1 MKRFLFL
8 FFISTFSIAEN
19 EDVNV
24 EITLNATDVNVD
36 PFEST
41 NRIVFEISDDLDTM
55 IIRPVA
61 EIYRDVTPR
70 FIKNSVTNFFYN
82 LSEVDTII
90 NQLLQGKIVLA
101 GQDSLRFLINST
113 IGIVGFV
120 DVATRVGFER
130 HDEDFGQTLGYWGV
144 PAGPYVFLPLIG
156 PSTIRD
162 SFSKP
167 TSWFLSGNLSV
178 SDEEAKI
185 FINLLD
191 AVETRERLL
200 VAEKLIVGDKYEFV
214 KSVYLQTRNDLV
226 FDGEVEDEF
235 LTDLELDLFSTDPL
249 LNQ

>member
-1 MKRFLFL
+1 
-8 FFISTFSIAEN
+8 
-19 EDVNV
+19 
-24 EITLNATDVNVD
+24 
-36 PFEST
+36 
-41 NRIVFEISDDLDTM
+41 M
-55 IIRPVA
+55 ILRPVA

-185 FINLLD
+185 IINLLD

-235 LTDLELDLFSTDPL
+235 LTDLELDLFSADPL

>member
-8 FFISTFSIAEN
+8 FFISTFSIAEDD
-19 EDVNV
+19 EV
-24 EITLNATDVNVD
+24 TVD
-36 PFEST
+36 PFIST
-41 NRIVFEISDDLDTM
+41 NRIVFEIYDDLDTM
-55 IIRPVA
+55 ILRPVA

-70 FIKNSVTNFFYN
+70 FIKNSISNFFYN
-82 LSEVDTII
+82 LSEVDTIV

-144 PAGPYVFLPLIG
+144 PAGPYVFLPVIG

-185 FINLLD
+185 FINLID

-235 LTDLELDLFSTDPL
+235 LTDLELDFFSADPL

>member
-19 EDVNV
+19 E
-24 EITLNATDVNVD
+24 DVNVD

-130 HDEDFGQTLGYWGV
+130 HDEEFGQTLGYWGV

-185 FINLLD
+185 IINLLD
-191 AVETRERLL
+191 VVETRERLL

-235 LTDLELDLFSTDPL
+235 LTDLELDLFSADLL

>member
-8 FFISTFSIAEN
+8 FFISTFSIAED
-19 EDVNV
+19 E
-24 EITLNATDVNVD
+24 DVNVD

-82 LSEVDTII
+82 LSEVDTIV

-185 FINLLD
+185 IINLLD

>member
-8 FFISTFSIAEN
+8 FFISTFSIAED
-19 EDVNV
+19 E
-24 EITLNATDVNVD
+24 DVNVD

-185 FINLLD
+185 IINLLD

-200 VAEKLIVGDKYEFV
+200 VAETLIVGDKYEFV

-235 LTDLELDLFSTDPL
+235 LTDLELDLFSADLL

>member
-19 EDVNV
+19 E
-24 EITLNATDVNVD
+24 DVNVD

-167 TSWFLSGNLSV
+167 TSWFLSGHLSV

>member
-19 EDVNV
+19 E
-24 EITLNATDVNVD
+24 DVNVD

-214 KSVYLQTRNDLV
+214 KSVYLQSRNDLV

-235 LTDLELDLFSTDPL
+235 LTDLELDLFSADPL

>member
-8 FFISTFSIAEN
+8 FFISTFSIAED
-19 EDVNV
+19 E
-24 EITLNATDVNVD
+24 DVNVD

-144 PAGPYVFLPLIG
+144 PAGPYVFLPVIG

-235 LTDLELDLFSTDPL
+235 LTDLELDLFSADPL

>member
-19 EDVNV
+19 E
-24 EITLNATDVNVD
+24 DVNVD

-82 LSEVDTII
+82 LSEVDTIV

-235 LTDLELDLFSTDPL
+235 LTDLELDLFSSDPL

>member
-1 MKRFLFL
+1 MKRYLVL
-8 FFISTFSIAEN
+8 FFISTFSIAED
-19 EDVNV
+19 E
-24 EITLNATDVNVD
+24 DVNVD

-235 LTDLELDLFSTDPL
+235 LTDLELDLFSADPL

>member
-8 FFISTFSIAEN
+8 FFISTFSLAEDD
-19 EDVNV
+19 E
-24 EITLNATDVNVD
+24 TTVD

-41 NRIVFEISDDLDTM
+41 NRIVFEISDDLDAM

-70 FIKNSVTNFFYN
+70 FIKNSITNFFYN
-82 LSEVDTII
+82 LSEVDTIV

-120 DVATRVGFER
+120 DVATRIGLER

-144 PAGPYVFLPLIG
+144 PTGPYVFLPVIG

-185 FINLLD
+185 FLNLLD

-235 LTDLELDLFSTDPL
+235 LIDLELDLFSGDPL
-249 LNQ
+249 LN

>member
-8 FFISTFSIAEN
+8 FFISTLSLAEDD
-19 EDVNV
+19 E
-24 EITLNATDVNVD
+24 TSVD

-70 FIKNSVTNFFYN
+70 FIKNSITNFFYN
-82 LSEVDTII
+82 LSEVDTIV

-120 DVATRVGFER
+120 DVATRIGFER

-144 PAGPYVFLPLIG
+144 PTGPYVFLPVIG

-185 FINLLD
+185 FLNLLD

-235 LTDLELDLFSTDPL
+235 LIDLELDLFSGDPL
-249 LNQ
+249 LN

>member
-8 FFISTFSIAEN
+8 FFISTFLIAEDD
-19 EDVNV
+19 DV
-24 EITLNATDVNVD
+24 TAD
-36 PFEST
+36 PFEAT

-55 IIRPVA
+55 VIRPVA

-70 FIKNSVTNFFYN
+70 FIKNSITNFFYN

-101 GQDSLRFLINST
+101 GQDSLRFLINSS
-113 IGIVGFV
+113 IGIAGFV
-120 DVATRVGFER
+120 DVATRVGFKR

-144 PAGPYVFLPLIG
+144 PAGPYVFLPVIG

-235 LTDLELDLFSTDPL
+235 LTDLELDLFLEDPL

>member
-8 FFISTFSIAEN
+8 FFISTFSIAED
-19 EDVNV
+19 E
-24 EITLNATDVNVD
+24 DVNVD

-120 DVATRVGFER
+120 DVASRVGFER

-235 LTDLELDLFSTDPL
+235 LTDLELDLFSADPL

>member
-8 FFISTFSIAEN
+8 FFISTFSIAED
-19 EDVNV
+19 EDVN
-24 EITLNATDVNVD
+24 ID

-55 IIRPVA
+55 ILRPVA

-82 LSEVDTII
+82 LSEVDTIV
-90 NQLLQGKIVLA
+90 NQLLQGKIVIA

-167 TSWFLSGNLSV
+167 TSWFLSGNFSV

-235 LTDLELDLFSTDPL
+235 LTDLELDLFSADPL

>member
-8 FFISTFSIAEN
+8 FFISTFSIAEDD
-19 EDVNV
+19 DV
-24 EITLNATDVNVD
+24 TAD

-70 FIKNSVTNFFYN
+70 FIKNSITNFFYN

-144 PAGPYVFLPLIG
+144 PAGPYVFLPVIG

-235 LTDLELDLFSTDPL
+235 LTDLELDLFLTDPL

>member
-8 FFISTFSIAEN
+8 FFISTFSIAE
-19 EDVNV
+19 DDSV
-24 EITLNATDVNVD
+24 TAD

-41 NRIVFEISDDLDTM
+41 NRIVFEISDDVDTM

-70 FIKNSVTNFFYN
+70 FVKNSITNFFYN

-144 PAGPYVFLPLIG
+144 PAGPYVFLPVIG

-235 LTDLELDLFSTDPL
+235 LTDLELDLFLTDPL

>member
-8 FFISTFSIAEN
+8 FFISTFSIAED
-19 EDVNV
+19 E
-24 EITLNATDVNVD
+24 DVNVD

-55 IIRPVA
+55 FIRPVA

-82 LSEVDTII
+82 LSEVDTIV

-235 LTDLELDLFSTDPL
+235 LTDLELDLFSADPL

>member
-8 FFISTFSIAEN
+8 FFISTFSIAED
-19 EDVNV
+19 E
-24 EITLNATDVNVD
+24 DVNVD

-162 SFSKP
+162 SLSKP

-235 LTDLELDLFSTDPL
+235 LTDLELDLFAADPL

>member
-8 FFISTFSIAEN
+8 FFISTFSIAED
-19 EDVNV
+19 E
-24 EITLNATDVNVD
+24 DVNVD

-185 FINLLD
+185 IINLLD

-235 LTDLELDLFSTDPL
+235 LTDLELDLFAADPL

>member
-8 FFISTFSIAEN
+8 FFISTFSIAED
-19 EDVNV
+19 EDVN
-24 EITLNATDVNVD
+24 ID

-55 IIRPVA
+55 ILRPVA

-82 LSEVDTII
+82 LSEVDTNV
-90 NQLLQGKIVLA
+90 NQLLQGKIVIA

-167 TSWFLSGNLSV
+167 TSWFLSGNFSV

-235 LTDLELDLFSTDPL
+235 LTDLELDLFSADPL

>member
-8 FFISTFSIAEN
+8 FFISTFSIAED
-19 EDVNV
+19 E
-24 EITLNATDVNVD
+24 DVNVD

-120 DVATRVGFER
+120 DVASRVGFER

-185 FINLLD
+185 IINLLD

-235 LTDLELDLFSTDPL
+235 LTDLELDLFSSDPL

>member
-8 FFISTFSIAEN
+8 FFISTFSIAED
-19 EDVNV
+19 E
-24 EITLNATDVNVD
+24 DVNVD

-120 DVATRVGFER
+120 DVASRVGFER

-235 LTDLELDLFSTDPL
+235 LTDLELDLFAADPL

>member
-8 FFISTFSIAEN
+8 FFISTFSIAE
-19 EDVNV
+19 DD
-24 EITLNATDVNVD
+24 DVNVD

-82 LSEVDTII
+82 LSEVDTIV

-235 LTDLELDLFSTDPL
+235 LTDLELDLFSADPL

>member
-1 MKRFLFL
+1 
-8 FFISTFSIAEN
+8 
-19 EDVNV
+19 
-24 EITLNATDVNVD
+24 
-36 PFEST
+36 
-41 NRIVFEISDDLDTM
+41 M

-235 LTDLELDLFSTDPL
+235 LTDLELDLFSADPL

>member
-8 FFISTFSIAEN
+8 FFISTFSIAED
-19 EDVNV
+19 EDVN
-24 EITLNATDVNVD
+24 ID

-55 IIRPVA
+55 ILRPVA

-82 LSEVDTII
+82 LSEVDTVV

-167 TSWFLSGNLSV
+167 TSWFLSGNFSV

-235 LTDLELDLFSTDPL
+235 LTDLELDLFSADPL

>member
-8 FFISTFSIAEN
+8 FFISTFSIAED
-19 EDVNV
+19 E
-24 EITLNATDVNVD
+24 DVNVD

-41 NRIVFEISDDLDTM
+41 NRIVFERSDDLDTM

-235 LTDLELDLFSTDPL
+235 LTDLELDLFSEDPL

>member
-19 EDVNV
+19 E
-24 EITLNATDVNVD
+24 DVNVD

-55 IIRPVA
+55 FIRPVA

-235 LTDLELDLFSTDPL
+235 LTDLELDLFAADPL

>member
-19 EDVNV
+19 E
-24 EITLNATDVNVD
+24 DVNVD

-214 KSVYLQTRNDLV
+214 KDVYMQSRNDLV
-226 FDGEVEDEF
+226 LDGEVEDEF
-235 LTDLELDLFSTDPL
+235 LMDFELELFEEDLPE
-249 LNQ
+249 NQ

>member
-8 FFISTFSIAEN
+8 FFISTFSIAEDEDAN
-19 EDVNV
+19 E
-24 EITLNATDVNVD
+24 D

-55 IIRPVA
+55 ILRPVA

-185 FINLLD
+185 IINLLD

-235 LTDLELDLFSTDPL
+235 LTDLELDLFSADPL

>member
-8 FFISTFSIAEN
+8 FFISTFSIAED
-19 EDVNV
+19 E
-24 EITLNATDVNVD
+24 DVNVD

-235 LTDLELDLFSTDPL
+235 LTDLELDLFSADLL

>member
-8 FFISTFSIAEN
+8 FFISTFSIAEDD
-19 EDVNV
+19 DV
-24 EITLNATDVNVD
+24 TAD

-41 NRIVFEISDDLDTM
+41 NRIVFEISDDVDTM

-70 FIKNSVTNFFYN
+70 FIKNSITNFFYN

-144 PAGPYVFLPLIG
+144 PAGPYVFLPVIG

-235 LTDLELDLFSTDPL
+235 LTDLELDLFLTDPL

>member
-8 FFISTFSIAEN
+8 FFISTFSIAEDEDAN
-19 EDVNV
+19 E
-24 EITLNATDVNVD
+24 D

-120 DVATRVGFER
+120 DVATTVGFER

-185 FINLLD
+185 IINLLD

-235 LTDLELDLFSTDPL
+235 LTDLELDLFSADLL

>member
-8 FFISTFSIAEN
+8 FFISTFSIAED
-19 EDVNV
+19 E
-24 EITLNATDVNVD
+24 DVNVD

-235 LTDLELDLFSTDPL
+235 LTDLELDLFSSDPL

>member
-8 FFISTFSIAEN
+8 FFISTFSIAEDEDAN
-19 EDVNV
+19 E
-24 EITLNATDVNVD
+24 D

-82 LSEVDTII
+82 LSEVDTIV

-235 LTDLELDLFSTDPL
+235 LTDLELDLFSADPL

>member
-8 FFISTFSIAEN
+8 FFISTFSIAE
-19 EDVNV
+19 DDGV
-24 EITLNATDVNVD
+24 TSD

-41 NRIVFEISDDLDTM
+41 NRVVFEISDDVDTM

-70 FIKNSVTNFFYN
+70 FVKNSITNFFYN

-144 PAGPYVFLPLIG
+144 PAGPYVFLPVIG

-235 LTDLELDLFSTDPL
+235 LTDLELDLFLTDPL

>member
-8 FFISTFSIAEN
+8 FFISTFSIAED
-19 EDVNV
+19 EDV
-24 EITLNATDVNVD
+24 IID
-36 PFEST
+36 PFEPT
-41 NRIVFEISDDLDTM
+41 NRVVFEISDDLDTM
-55 IIRPVA
+55 VIRPVA

-144 PAGPYVFLPLIG
+144 PAGPYVFLPVIG

-235 LTDLELDLFSTDPL
+235 LTDLELDLFSADPL

>member
-8 FFISTFSIAEN
+8 FFISTFSIAEDD
-19 EDVNV
+19 DV
-24 EITLNATDVNVD
+24 TAD

-70 FIKNSVTNFFYN
+70 FIKNSITNFFYN

-120 DVATRVGFER
+120 DVATRVGFDR

-144 PAGPYVFLPLIG
+144 PAGPYVFLPVIG

-178 SDEEAKI
+178 SDDEAKI

-235 LTDLELDLFSTDPL
+235 LTDLELDLFLTDPL

>member
-8 FFISTFSIAEN
+8 FFISTFSIAED
-19 EDVNV
+19 E
-24 EITLNATDVNVD
+24 DVNVD

-41 NRIVFEISDDLDTM
+41 NRIVFEISNDLDTM

-120 DVATRVGFER
+120 DVASRVGFER

-235 LTDLELDLFSTDPL
+235 LTDLELDLFSSDPL

>member
-8 FFISTFSIAEN
+8 FFISTFSIAED
-19 EDVNV
+19 E
-24 EITLNATDVNVD
+24 DVNVD

-235 LTDLELDLFSTDPL
+235 LTDLELDLFSEDPL